1 MHDNSKQYLLLSY
14 AKTSIDLLVSDFRSA
29 EATKHQYTLFA

>member
-14 AKTSIDLLVSDFRSA
+14 AKTSVDLFVSDFRGA